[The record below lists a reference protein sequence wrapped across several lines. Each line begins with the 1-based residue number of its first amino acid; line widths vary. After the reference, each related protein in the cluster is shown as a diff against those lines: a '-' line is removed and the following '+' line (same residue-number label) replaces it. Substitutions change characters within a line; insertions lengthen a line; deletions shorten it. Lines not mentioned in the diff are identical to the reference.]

1 MTQRRMRLH
10 RGRSVGSLWGAA
22 CGCAGVE
29 GWRVA
34 HWPTAG
40 VAAAGT
46 AQGAVAAHCLE
57 RMGAIRLCAPEPHE
71 SGRGGAL
78 PGSVGPAQHSWCGL
92 GVRGP
97 QRGGLVP
104 PRQGSCAST
113 AEVLC
118 LHRGVCLLQHLCS
131 AVMLQPLAAVMPQ
144 SRHQSGG
151 YWGLQSLCCSLC
163 TTARWQHVRMLQ
175 SLQERPS
182 PVTNQGTIGA
192 CSPCVAA
199 WLLQH
204 LCSAVVL

>member
-1 MTQRRMRLH
+1 MQ
-10 RGRSVGSLWGAA
+10 
-22 CGCAGVE
+22 

-78 PGSVGPAQHSWCGL
+78 PESVGPAQHGWCGL

-104 PRQGSCAST
+104 PLQRSCASTTEVLCLHRRGLVPPQRRSCASTVESDCCSISAALLCCSHWLQQCPSPVTNQGVIGACNPRAVACAPQLIGRTFACCAST

-118 LHRGVCLLQHLCS
+118 LHRRGLVPPQRRSCASTAESDCCS
-131 AVMLQPLAAVMPQ
+131 TSAA
-144 SRHQSGG
+144 
-151 YWGLQSLCCSLC
+151 LLCCSH
-163 TTARWQHVRMLQ
+163 WLQ
-175 SLQERPS
+175 
-182 PVTNQGTIGA
+182 
-192 CSPCVAA
+192 
-199 WLLQH
+199 
-204 LCSAVVL
+204 